1 MSREHKYRGKR
12 LDNGK
17 WVYGSFLGGRL
28 CHIMSHKTVKKTD
41 STSMFAGYEVL
52 PVLPETV
59 GEYTG
64 LKDKYGKKIYKGDI
78 IRYISKYLE
87 HPVDFEVVYYNGC
100 YAQRHLDTKM
110 EDMPE
115 EATDA
120 IYRYWN
126 QLKVIGDIHENP
138 ELLKK

>member
-1 MSREHKYRGKR
+1 MSREHKYRAWDEEEGIY
-12 LDNGK
+12 LNPEYFYITGE
-17 WVYGSFLGGRL
+17 GRAFTCQQGRISITNRYQL
-28 CHIMSHKTVKKTD
+28 MPTGRYTI
-41 STSMFAGYEVL
+41 E
-52 PVLPETV
+52 
-59 GEYTG
+59 EYTG